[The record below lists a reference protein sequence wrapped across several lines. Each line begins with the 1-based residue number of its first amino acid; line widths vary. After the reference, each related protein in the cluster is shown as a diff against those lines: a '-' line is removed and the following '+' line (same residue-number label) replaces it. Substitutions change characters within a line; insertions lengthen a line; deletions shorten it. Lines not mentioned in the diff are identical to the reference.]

1 MVDYEK
7 IVREVIDVVWSQGQ
21 VVRIPEF
28 YTEDFKCHQPEQK
41 LNWVGA
47 TTRLDWIGHE
57 GVRAVVTTVRS
68 AFPDYTE
75 TPEHV
80 VVSGDMVAM
89 RMRNRG
95 THSGTPIGKFS
106 ATGRAFEVIDTMFV
120 RMRDGKIEEQWGLID
135 QFAAAVQL
143 GLIDRNG
150 IHVPHT
156 GSSPVPSTGD

>member
-1 MVDYEK
+1 MDYEK
-7 IVREVIDVVWSQGQ
+7 IAREVIDVVWSQGQ
-21 VVRIPEF
+21 VDRIPEF
-28 YTEDFKCHQPEQK
+28 YTEDFRCHQPVQK

-47 TTRLDWIGHE
+47 TKRLDWNGHA
-57 GVRAVVTTVRS
+57 GVREVVETVRS

-95 THSGTPIGKFS
+95 THTGTPIGDFS
-106 ATGRAFEVIDTMFV
+106 ATGRSFEVIDTMFV

-143 GLIDRNG
+143 GLIDQNG
-150 IHVPHT
+150 IKGLLTV
-156 GSSPVPSTGD
+156 